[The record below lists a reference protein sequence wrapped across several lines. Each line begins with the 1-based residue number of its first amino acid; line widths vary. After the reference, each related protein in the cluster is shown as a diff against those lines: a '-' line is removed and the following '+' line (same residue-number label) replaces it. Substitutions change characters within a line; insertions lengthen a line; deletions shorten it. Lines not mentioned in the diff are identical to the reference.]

1 MTTTQQSNNGQT
13 QVNSTRE
20 TFNAKVS
27 RLSMLGRS
35 KKVAWDNVRRNRSI

>member
-1 MTTTQQSNNGQT
+1 MTTNKQLNNGQT
-13 QVNSTRE
+13 QVNSARE

-27 RLSMLGRS
+27 RLSMLGKS

>member
-13 QVNSTRE
+13 QVNSARE

-27 RLSMLGRS
+27 RLSMLGKS
-35 KKVAWDNVRRNRSI
+35 KKVAWDNSRRNRSI